1 MPGFR
6 WPYVAQ
12 DIALATKAAAVRPRK
27 LTEWEDIA
35 KTLTS
40 LFSTADK
47 HVLLKGRGMQGS
59 NEPARKKTQGRRHQV
74 IEEVNLLIA

>member
-12 DIALATKAAAVRPRK
+12 DIALATEVAAVRPHK

-35 KTLTS
+35 KTLSS

-47 HVLLKGRGMQGS
+47 HVLLKGRGCKDRM
-59 NEPARKKTQGRRHQV
+59 
-74 IEEVNLLIA
+74 NLLVRKHKEDDAKSLKR